1 MCPPYTVASWH
12 EPASYL
18 AKRGPQEKL
27 DAGLRASTCLQPAW
41 NWVCHS
47 SPLSLVQLYHRLTDS
62 PFPWIRP
69 WDLEEQQEGRAGQD
83 PSIPTTVQQHNALH
97 AVIQP
102 AGTAQGEK
110 KRVLSSGP
118 LRSPGCIDCW
128 LLSGCL
134 ARKGRLDEV

>member
-1 MCPPYTVASWH
+1 MLGSG
-12 EPASYL
+12 L
-18 AKRGPQEKL
+18 AHACSQHG
-27 DAGLRASTCLQPAW
+27 AGCATAA
-41 NWVCHS
+41 
-47 SPLSLVQLYHRLTDS
+47 PLSLVQLCHRLANS
-62 PFPWIRP
+62 PFPWIGL

-83 PSIPTTVQQHNALH
+83 PGIPATVQQHNALH

-102 AGTAQGEK
+102 TGTAQGEK

-134 ARKGRLDEV
+134 ACKGRLDEV